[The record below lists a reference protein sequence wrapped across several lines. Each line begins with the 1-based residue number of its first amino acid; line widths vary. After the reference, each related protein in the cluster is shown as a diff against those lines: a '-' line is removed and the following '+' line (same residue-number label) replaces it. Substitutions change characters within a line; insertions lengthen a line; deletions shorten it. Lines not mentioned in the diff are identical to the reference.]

1 MADRIKLEKGDFYEL
16 RALRRDVDAIEL
28 EAMRSAETIKARITV
43 AHQRVN
49 EALNLAVAKYGLD
62 PAVTYT
68 WDDATC
74 ELIASNGPQDRG

>member
-1 MADRIKLEKGDFYEL
+1 MSERMTLEKGDYYEL

-28 EAMRSAETIKARITV
+28 EAMRSAESIKTRIT
-43 AHQRVN
+43 AAQQRVN
-49 EALNLAVAKYGLD
+49 EALTVAATKYGLD